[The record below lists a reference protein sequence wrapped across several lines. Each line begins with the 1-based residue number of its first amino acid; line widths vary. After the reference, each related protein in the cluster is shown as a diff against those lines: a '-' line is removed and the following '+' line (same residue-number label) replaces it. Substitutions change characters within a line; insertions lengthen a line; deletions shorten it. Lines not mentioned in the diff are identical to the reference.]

1 MHPGY
6 LFRHGNLKVVEA
18 KKAMVECEIAQNQV
32 IDTTHDQLTSGND
45 AQKNGFGCRAQSND
59 FLQCMVPGIRSNGRM
74 DPLTTLAIFHM
85 VIHLKRGIQK

>member
-1 MHPGY
+1 MHSGY

-32 IDTTHDQLTSGND
+32 IDTTHDQLTSG
-45 AQKNGFGCRAQSND
+45 FGCAQSND
-59 FLQCMVPGIRSNGRM
+59 FLQCMVRSEFEWSNGSI
-74 DPLTTLAIFHM
+74 DHFFAIFHM